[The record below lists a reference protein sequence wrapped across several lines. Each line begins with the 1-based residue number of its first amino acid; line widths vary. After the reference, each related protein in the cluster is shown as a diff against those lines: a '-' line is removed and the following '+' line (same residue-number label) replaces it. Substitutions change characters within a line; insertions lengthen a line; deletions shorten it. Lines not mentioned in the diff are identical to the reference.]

1 MVKPWEIIPIYF
13 FIIAAIAALFAP
25 RFKYKLAIL
34 TFFLSFTYIEL
45 MDKTTYLNHY
55 FITIISLV
63 LVFLPANCYFSV
75 DAYKD
80 EKKRFQKI
88 PRWNIDILKLLL
100 AIVYVYAGLA
110 KLNSDWLLEA
120 MPLKIWL
127 PNNSNLPFRFIK

>member
-1 MVKPWEIIPIYF
+1 MVNLWKLYLFTF
-13 FIIAAIAALFAP
+13 FIAAAIIFVALG
-25 RFKYKLAIL
+25 KYKLAIL

-55 FITIISLV
+55 YFITIISLV
-63 LVFLPANCYFSV
+63 LVFLPANCFSV

-100 AIVYVYAGLA
+100 AIVYVYAGLE

-127 PNNSNLPFRFIK
+127 PNNSNLPLIGRY

>member
-1 MVKPWEIIPIYF
+1 
-13 FIIAAIAALFAP
+13 
-25 RFKYKLAIL
+25 
-34 TFFLSFTYIEL
+34 
-45 MDKTTYLNHY
+45 MDKTTYLNHYY

-63 LVFLPANCYFSV
+63 LVFLANCYFSV

-80 EKKRFQKI
+80 EKKRFQKN
-88 PRWNIDILKLLL
+88 WNIDILKLLL

-127 PNNSNLPFRFIK
+127 PNNSNLPLIGSLLNETWVHYVFSWTGAIYDLELYCYYFIREPDYLVLF

>member
-1 MVKPWEIIPIYF
+1 LY
-13 FIIAAIAALFAP
+13 
-25 RFKYKLAIL
+25 Y
-34 TFFLSFTYIEL
+34 
-45 MDKTTYLNHY
+45 
-55 FITIISLV
+55 
-63 LVFLPANCYFSV
+63 FLPANCYFSV
-75 DAYKD
+75 DWD

-127 PNNSNLPFRFIK
+127 PNNSNLPLIGSLLNETWVHYVFSWTGAIYDLGIVLLLLREPTIWFYFSCCLSCSNYIIPNWCSLCDHQLLDFL

>member
-1 MVKPWEIIPIYF
+1 
-13 FIIAAIAALFAP
+13 
-25 RFKYKLAIL
+25 
-34 TFFLSFTYIEL
+34 

-100 AIVYVYAGLA
+100 AIVYVYAGLE
-110 KLNSDWLLEA
+110 N
-120 MPLKIWL
+120 
-127 PNNSNLPFRFIK
+127 